1 MRCLRSVLPAIR
13 AQRVGRDF
21 GLFFC
26 FLVVLVELLDHDAS
40 RDEDVDHDQAEVE
53 EALGQDLLG
62 QVHLHGECVL
72 SERDSRVGGQPAAR

>member
-1 MRCLRSVLPAIR
+1 MSCLRSVLPAVR

-53 EALGQDLLG
+53 EAFGQELLG
-62 QVHLHGECVL
+62 
-72 SERDSRVGGQPAAR
+72 